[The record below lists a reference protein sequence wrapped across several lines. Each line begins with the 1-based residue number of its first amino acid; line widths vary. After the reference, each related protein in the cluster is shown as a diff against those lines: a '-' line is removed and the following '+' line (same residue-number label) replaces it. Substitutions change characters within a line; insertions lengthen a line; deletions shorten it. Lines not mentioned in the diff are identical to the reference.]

1 MNLGD
6 NFISDYGMNAIK
18 NIISNCS
25 IVELNLSSNLISKSG
40 LELIADDL
48 IRNTLITLIWSLE
61 MRPTFSKRNRLLLF
75 LLSYPELDTVSDSL
89 EHWTVLKPTAS
100 YLKDYLDPSEKS
112 QQQQS

>member
-1 MNLGD
+1 LNLGD

-48 IRNTLITLIWSLE
+48 IRNTLI
-61 MRPTFSKRNRLLLF
+61 
-75 LLSYPELDTVSDSL
+75 
-89 EHWTVLKPTAS
+89 
-100 YLKDYLDPSEKS
+100 KS
-112 QQQQS
+112 IDVIILNKYIVRSGRK